1 MGNGTN
7 LSSATFVA
15 PTISN
20 VPRVMSG
27 GVNHICAL
35 LRGGNVS
42 CWGTN
47 TAGTMGLGTSGEARS
62 TPVLTPF

>member
-1 MGNGTN
+1 MGNGSN
-7 LSSATFVA
+7 QSSATLTA
-15 PTISN
+15 ASISN
-20 VPRVMSG
+20 VRRVMSG

-35 LRGGNVS
+35 LRDGTVQ